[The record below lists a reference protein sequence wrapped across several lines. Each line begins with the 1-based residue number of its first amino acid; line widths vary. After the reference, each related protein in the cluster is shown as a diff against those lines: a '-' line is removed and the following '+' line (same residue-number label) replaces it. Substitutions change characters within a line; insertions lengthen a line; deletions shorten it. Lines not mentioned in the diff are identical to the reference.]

1 MKKELLLVFMS
12 FIMTFSFLQLHSQIN
27 EGWVEVG
34 NAAYNS
40 QLYDI
45 AFPTATNGFAIGSGG
60 TFLKTTDGGVTW
72 TAHDIGAKYTLFQI
86 HFTSATT
93 GYIMGGIRV
102 GQLMSKVLKTT
113 DGGQTWNEMYTLN
126 SDYVTDMFFFNDTHG
141 WLSSYEKIIYTTDGG
156 QNWTTVAQSG
166 SYTIKNVFFTSATRG
181 LYLDN
186 NFKVRKSTD
195 GGQTWNIFSDLALN
209 GKTMNF
215 ADPENG
221 FMLTVM
227 SQALFSSVDSG
238 ATWVAKNSPGEI
250 CEVIRAETD
259 SIVYLL
265 NYDENKIFRTADAGT
280 TFQTV
285 YQQNGTGLK
294 NFRKFHGKYYAVGAG
309 GLIIESVDGFV
320 WNTIHQG
327 NYSGLLTDVT
337 FIDDTYG
344 IAVGTK
350 GFIKKTTNGGVS
362 WQVESLHP
370 YKDLKGVSYFNTD
383 NILIA
388 GSDSLMLRSTDTC
401 QTWTSTATGFNTQNA
416 YGITMTS
423 PLTGFAFGNLPL
435 LKTTDGGATWSQSG
449 TYGNVHSCSAVNIDT
464 IFFGMNNNF
473 GYTLDGGT
481 SYVTP
486 ITTTHIQRGLHFFNG
501 DEGVRVSHWGH
512 IFTTSDRGANW
523 TQRINLSNDMF
534 DITFIDDTTGYCVGD
549 NGYIY
554 KSIDRGISWFQIES
568 PTMRSLHAV
577 WFTPDGTGYIVG
589 NDGVILRKAIVPT
602 YTVDFEV
609 SNDDGQIISDATM
622 TFDGSAYP
630 AGQYTVTGLQAE
642 TYPYSFSASGHETY
656 SDNLILSSDTTIT
669 IVMKKYH
676 EVTVSVENIFANAI
690 AGADVTLGLI
700 NDQTDASG
708 TVIFQNVTKAN
719 GIQLQISATHYNGE
733 TITVDILGDT
743 IFTVVLDADLDA
755 PVANVAGNIEDNSF
769 EANWTSVANADA
781 YALFVSQDNFVTY
794 ITGFDSLIVTGT
806 TRLVDGLTAGQQYTY
821 RLRAINSYGISD
833 YSNVISA
840 TTTDHTG
847 IANHET
853 EIFSIY
859 PNPAKDLLYISIEN
873 PAMNEMLYVN
883 DILGR
888 NIMVINPSQTSEIII
903 SALPEGIYIIKYMDK
918 AVRFVKM

>member
-1 MKKELLLVFMS
+1 MKKKLLLVFMS
-12 FIMTFSFLQLHSQIN
+12 FITTFSFLQLHSQVN

-45 AFPTATNGFAIGSGG
+45 AFPTATKGFAIGSGG
-60 TFLKTTDGGVTW
+60 AFLKTTDGGATW

-93 GYIMGGIRV
+93 GYIMGGIRI
-102 GQLMSKVLKTT
+102 GPLMSKVLKTT
-113 DGGQTWNEMYTLN
+113 DGGQTWNEIYSLN
-126 SDYVTDMFFFNDTHG
+126 SDYLTDMFFLNDTHG
-141 WLSSYEKIIYTTDGG
+141 WLSSNEKITYTTDGG

-166 SYTIKNVFFTSATRG
+166 SFTIKNVLFTNATRG

-186 NFKVRKSTD
+186 NSKVRKSTD
-195 GGQTWNIFSDLALN
+195 GGQTWSIFSDLALN
-209 GKTMNF
+209 GKTINF

-238 ATWVAKNSPGEI
+238 ATWVAKNSPGDI

-285 YQQNGTGLK
+285 YQQNGAGLK

-388 GSDSLMLRSTDTC
+388 GSDSLLLRSTDTC
-401 QTWTSTATGFNTQNA
+401 QTWTSTATGFSTQNA

-435 LKTTDGGATWSQSG
+435 LKTTDGGATWAQSG

-486 ITTTHIQRGLHFFNG
+486 IATTNIQRALHFFNG

-512 IFTTSDRGANW
+512 IFITTDRGANW
-523 TQRINLSNDMF
+523 TRSINLSNDMF

-609 SNDDGQIISDATM
+609 SNVEGQIISDATM

-630 AGQYTVTGLQAE
+630 VGQYTVIGLEAE

-656 SDNLILSSDTTIT
+656 NDNLILSSDTTIT
-669 IVMKKYH
+669 IVMQNYH
-676 EVTVSVENIFANAI
+676 EVSVSVENIFNNPVSS
-690 AGADVTLGLI
+690 ADVSLGLMS
-700 NDQTDASG
+700 DQTDASG

-719 GIQLQISATHYNGE
+719 EIQLQVSATNYIDK
-733 TITVDILGDT
+733 TISVDIMGDT
-743 IFTVVLDADLDA
+743 LFAFVLEADLDA
-755 PVANVAGNIEDNSF
+755 PVANVAENIEGNSF
-769 EANWTSVANADA
+769 EANWTAVANADS
-781 YALFVSQDNFVTY
+781 YALFVSQDSF
-794 ITGFDSLIVTGT
+794 ITHIAGFDSLVVTGT
-806 TRLVDGLTAGQQYTY
+806 TRLVDGLAPNQQYSY
-821 RLRAINSYGISD
+821 RLRAINAYGISD
-833 YSNVISA
+833 YSNVITETA
-840 TTTDHTG
+840 TDHTG
-847 IANHET
+847 LENFQKEN
-853 EIFSIY
+853 IFIH
-859 PNPAKDLLYISIEN
+859 PNPAEDILYIGNVN
-873 PAMNEMLYVN
+873 PAVNQMAYIN
-883 DILGR
+883 DIAGR
-888 NIMVINPSQTSEIII
+888 NLMIVNPSESNEIDI
-903 SALPEGIYIIKYMDK
+903 SVLPEGIYIIRYMDK
-918 AVRFVKM
+918 SVRFVKM

>member
-1 MKKELLLVFMS
+1 MKRFLHLLVAMLL
-12 FIMTFSFLQLHSQIN
+12 IQTVLYSQPVN

-60 TFLKTTDGGVTW
+60 AFLKTTDGGVTW

-93 GYIMGGIRV
+93 GYIMGGIRI
-102 GQLMSKVLKTT
+102 GPAMSKVLKTT
-113 DGGQTWNEMYTLN
+113 DGGQTWNEIYSLN
-126 SDYVTDMFFFNDTHG
+126 TDYVTDMFFLNDTHG
-141 WLSSYEKIIYTTDGG
+141 WLSSYQKIIYTSDGG
-156 QNWTTVAQSG
+156 QNWTTVAQASAN
-166 SYTIKNVFFTSATRG
+166 TIKNVFFTSATRG

-186 NFKVRKSTD
+186 NYKVRKSTD
-195 GGQTWNIFSDLALN
+195 GGQTWSIFSDLALN

-215 ADPENG
+215 ADPKNG
-221 FMLTVM
+221 FMLTTM
-227 SQALFSSVDSG
+227 SQVLFSSVDSG

-250 CEVIRAETD
+250 CDVIVAETD

-265 NYDENKIFRTADAGT
+265 NYYENKILRTADAGT

-285 YQQNGTGLK
+285 YQQNGAGLK
-294 NFRKFHGKYYAVGAG
+294 NFKKFHGKYYAVGAG
-309 GLIIESVDGFV
+309 SLIIESVDGFV

-388 GSDSLMLRSTDTC
+388 GSDSLLLRSTDTC
-401 QTWTSTATGFNTQNA
+401 QTWTSTATGFITQNA
-416 YGITMTS
+416 FGITMTS
-423 PLTGFAFGNLPL
+423 PTNGFAYGNLSL
-435 LKTTDGGATWSQSG
+435 LKTTDGGSTWAQSG
-449 TYGNVHSCSAVNIDT
+449 TYSNVYSCSAVNIDT
-464 IFFGMNNNF
+464 AFFGLLSNF
-473 GYTLDGGT
+473 GYTLDGGA
-481 SYVTP
+481 SYATP
-486 ITTTHIQRGLHFFNG
+486 MTATNIQRALHFFNG
-501 DEGVRVSHWGH
+501 NEGVRVTHWGH
-512 IFTTSDRGANW
+512 IFTTSDRGTSW
-523 TQRINLSNDMF
+523 IQRINLSNDMF
-534 DITFIDDTTGYCVGD
+534 GLTFIDDTTGYCVGD

-554 KSIDRGISWFQIES
+554 KSINRGVSWFQIES

-589 NDGVILRKAIVPT
+589 NDGVILRKSVVPT
-602 YTVDFEV
+602 YTVDFEI
-609 SNDDGQIISDATM
+609 SNDDGQLITDATM
-622 TFDGSAYP
+622 TFDGSVYP
-630 AGQYTVTGLQAE
+630 VGQYTVTGLEAE
-642 TYPYSFSASGHETY
+642 TYPYSFSALGHESY
-656 SDNLILSSDTTIT
+656 GDNLILTSDTTIA

-676 EVTVSVENIFANAI
+676 EVTVSVENIFNNSVSS
-690 AGADVTLGLI
+690 ADVSLGLM

-708 TVIFQNVTKAN
+708 SVIFQNVTKAN
-719 GIQLQISATHYNGE
+719 GVQLQISATHYNGQ

-743 IFTVVLDADLDA
+743 LFTVVLDADLDA

-769 EANWTSVANADA
+769 EANWAAVANADA
-781 YALFVSQDNFVTY
+781 YALFVSQDGFVTHVA
-794 ITGFDSLIVTGT
+794 GFDSLVVTVT
-806 TRLVDGLTAGQQYTY
+806 TRLVDGLAPNQQYSY
-821 RLRAINSYGISD
+821 RLRAINAYGISE
-833 YSNVISA
+833 YSNVITE

-847 IANHET
+847 FENHDNF
-853 EIFSIY
+853 IVFIY
-859 PNPAKDLLYISIEN
+859 PNPVTDMLYIQSESDEIFNVSITN
-873 PAMNEMLYVN
+873 ICGKIVYTAYTN
-883 DILGR
+883 DRSID
-888 NIMVINPSQTSEIII
+888 VSQLS
-903 SALPEGIYIIKYMDK
+903 PGMYFIKIQNTVM
-918 AVRFVKM
+918 RFVKK